1 MRTKLEAKDVNIKN
15 LKTFKN
21 YEKEGKNHNIREK
34 MVVCKDST
42 FGTVIIYL
50 YSDIDRFNEVRQKI
64 FNSPENVGPARG
76 YCSFGSVDGNAI
88 CVVWLNNKYKLEKT
102 IPTCMHEITHIA
114 QDIIA
119 HTCIDDKSGE
129 LEAYIV
135 ARECNRVL
143 NKLYNIYKSKPTLA
157 IDNIVQSIVSDS
169 MEYADGTT
177 GTTTKSK
184 TSDIFRRKARACI

>member
-1 MRTKLEAKDVNIKN
+1 MRTKLEAKDVS

-50 YSDIDRFNEVRQKI
+50 YSDIDRFNEVRRKV
-64 FNSPENVGPARG
+64 FNSSEDVGPARG
-76 YCSFGSVDGNAI
+76 YCSYGSIDGNST
-88 CVVWLNNKYKLEKT
+88 CVVWINNKYKLEKT
-102 IPTCMHEITHIA
+102 IPTCMHEITHVA
-114 QDIIA
+114 QNIIS

-129 LEAYIV
+129 VEAYII

-157 IDNIVQSIVSDS
+157 IDNIVQSIVSD
-169 MEYADGTT
+169 MEFTDGTT
-177 GTTTKSK
+177 TTKTKSK
-184 TSDIFRRKARACI
+184 TSDIFRRKARASI